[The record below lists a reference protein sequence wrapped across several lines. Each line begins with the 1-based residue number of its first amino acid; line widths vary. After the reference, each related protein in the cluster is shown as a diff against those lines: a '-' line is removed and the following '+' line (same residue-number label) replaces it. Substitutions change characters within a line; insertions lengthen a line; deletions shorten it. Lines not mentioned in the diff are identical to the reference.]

1 MTNGTSQGLFI
12 VIAVIIFGIFVLI
25 SYILFKDTMKTS
37 LTAIFTD
44 SLEQSSNNLDG
55 SINIK
60 DKNKQENDDYYF
72 GYVKLDGD
80 NSDSYL
86 NYYEAKATGYVYLV
100 AVYSKDS
107 EGNYIQDTSGEK
119 LTGHLNLPD
128 KVNGKKVVAIGTN
141 AGSQDGIWTF
151 QSAQISSVKLP
162 RYLQT
167 IPTGLFNNSTN
178 LTKIVNGLPDGIT
191 SIGVNAFTNAP
202 LTGTIKIPDGVVEIK
217 DNAFNKATFSGTLT
231 IPESTTMIGNSSFAN
246 SLFDNINNYSNDL
259 TLGEN
264 SVRTISGEYWEK

>member
-12 VIAVIIFGIFVLI
+12 VISVIIFGIFVLI

-72 GYVKLDGD
+72 GYVQLDGD
-80 NSDSYL
+80 NSDMYL

-178 LTKIVNGLPDGIT
+178 LTKIVNGLPDGIA

-264 SVRTISGEYWEK
+264 SIRTISGEYWEK

>member
-72 GYVKLDGD
+72 GYIKLDGD

-86 NYYEAKATGYVYLV
+86 NYYEAKSTGYVYLV
-100 AVYSKDS
+100 AVYTKDS
-107 EGNYIQDTSGEK
+107 EGNYVQDTSGEK
-119 LTGHLNLPD
+119 LKGHLNLPD

-151 QSAQISSVKLP
+151 QGAQISSVKLP

-167 IPTGLFNNSTN
+167 IPTGLFNNATN
-178 LTKIVNGLPDGIT
+178 LTKIVNGLPEGIT

-231 IPESTTMIGNSSFAN
+231 IPESTSMIGNSSFAN
-246 SLFDNINNYSNDL
+246 SLFNNVDNRSNSL
-259 TLGEN
+259 TLGED
-264 SVRTISGEYWEK
+264 SIRTISGEYWEK

>member
-12 VIAVIIFGIFVLI
+12 VISVIIFGIFVLI

-37 LTAIFTD
+37 LTTIFTD

-72 GYVKLDGD
+72 GYVQLDGD
-80 NSDSYL
+80 NSDMYL

-264 SVRTISGEYWEK
+264 SVRTTSGEYWEK

>member
-12 VIAVIIFGIFVLI
+12 VISVIIFGIFVLI

-72 GYVKLDGD
+72 GYVQLDGD
-80 NSDSYL
+80 NSDMYL

-100 AVYSKDS
+100 AIYSKDS

-178 LTKIVNGLPDGIT
+178 LTKIVNGLPDGIA

-264 SVRTISGEYWEK
+264 SIRTISGEYWEK

>member
-80 NSDSYL
+80 NSNNYL

-100 AVYSKDS
+100 AVYTKDS
-107 EGNYIQDTSGEK
+107 EGNYVQDTSGEK
-119 LTGHLNLPD
+119 LKGHLNLPD

-151 QSAQISSVKLP
+151 QGAQISSVKLP

-167 IPTGLFNNSTN
+167 IPTGLFNNATN
-178 LTKIVNGLPDGIT
+178 LTKIVNGLPEGIT

-231 IPESTTMIGNSSFAN
+231 IPESTSMIGNSSFAN
-246 SLFDNINNYSNDL
+246 SLFNNVDNRSNSL
-259 TLGEN
+259 TLGED
-264 SVRTISGEYWEK
+264 SIRSISGEYWKK